1 MQALGM
7 TLLDR
12 FDFQDMAFSLYF
24 LGYADAC
31 KIPADRKERAKWMF
45 SQPAVRSPIPSQSV
59 GECPVYPV
67 PDPHLTLFI
76 YFADDRA
83 HS

>member
-1 MQALGM
+1 M

-24 LGYADAC
+24 LGYADAS

-45 SQPAVRSPIPSQSV
+45 SQPAVRSLLDNSWYSGRQPSPSR
-59 GECPVYPV
+59 PRPSSLL
-67 PDPHLTLFI
+67 LTGVT
-76 YFADDRA
+76 DN
-83 HS
+83 